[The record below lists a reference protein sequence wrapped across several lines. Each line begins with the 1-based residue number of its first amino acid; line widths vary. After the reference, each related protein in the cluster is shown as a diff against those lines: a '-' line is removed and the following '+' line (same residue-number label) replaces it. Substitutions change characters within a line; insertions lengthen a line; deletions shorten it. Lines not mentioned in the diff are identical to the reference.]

1 MQQHV
6 TRVEKDSQKGL
17 LKTHKSLKNVTK
29 E

>member
-6 TRVEKDSQKGL
+6 TRVEKDYQKGL
-17 LKTHKSLKNVTK
+17 LKTHRSLKNVTK